1 MFRDRGHVMK
11 RAITAFLATAFLVML
26 AGCSTKLTVDDGR
39 KLDGQLVSEM
49 RAYGAAAKALRP
61 AIVRSAALNDE
72 DCSAQY
78 ELPFD
83 VMTSYGVEDE
93 DAKVALVRALGVNET
108 LRVIA
113 SAPSSGLNAGD
124 IVTEVRGYG
133 GRNTLKMIKLLTEAR
148 DDGTPFNL
156 KLATGRHIRIVPF
169 RICRGHVVVASPFQP
184 TDQRYHWRQSVHP
197 LEIFHQPLTA
207 DEAEWVVLWTQGLS
221 ERGGA
226 RMKTYAFMVG
236 GLKWIATIGLGVT
249 ASAAAAS
256 TRGAATAAG
265 ASSGGQVAAM
275 QLAGEAASMMTRSA
289 ANRASLKGVSRVA
302 AGVFGR
308 ADEWAFINMRKLG
321 MDPGAG
327 LSLHQKLLAQ
337 GAAENAF
344 LYDKKRLTDMKAL
357 LANAPQRARR

>member
-1 MFRDRGHVMK
+1 MR
-11 RAITAFLATAFLVML
+11 RAITAVFTVIFLTGL
-26 AGCSTKLTVDDGR
+26 AGCATKLTVDDGR
-39 KLDGQLVSEM
+39 SLDGKLVSEM

-61 AIVRSAALNDE
+61 AIVHSAALNDE
-72 DCSAQY
+72 NCSPQY
-78 ELPFD
+78 ELPFE
-83 VMTSYGVEDE
+83 VMTSYGVENE
-93 DAKVALVRALGVNET
+93 DSRVALVRALGVNES
-108 LRVIA
+108 LRVVA
-113 SAPSSGLNAGD
+113 AAQYSGVSAGD

-133 GRNTLKMIKLLTEAR
+133 GRNSLKKIKLLTEAR

-156 KLATGRHIRIVPF
+156 TLASGRHVRIAPF
-169 RICRGHVVVASPFQP
+169 KVCRGHVVVASPFAP
-184 TDQRYHWRQSVHP
+184 TAQLYHWRQSVHP
-197 LEIFHQPLTA
+197 LEVFQQPLTA

-256 TRGAATAAG
+256 TRGGATAAG
-265 ASSGGQVAAM
+265 ASSGGQVAAV

-289 ANRASLKGVSRVA
+289 ANRASLKGVSHVA

-308 ADEWAFINMRKLG
+308 ADEWAFTNMQKLG
-321 MDPGAG
+321 MDPRAG
-327 LSLHQKLLAQ
+327 LSLHQKMLAQ

-344 LYDKKRLTDMKAL
+344 FYDEKRLAHMNAL
-357 LANAPQRARR
+357 LAGLPQRSHH